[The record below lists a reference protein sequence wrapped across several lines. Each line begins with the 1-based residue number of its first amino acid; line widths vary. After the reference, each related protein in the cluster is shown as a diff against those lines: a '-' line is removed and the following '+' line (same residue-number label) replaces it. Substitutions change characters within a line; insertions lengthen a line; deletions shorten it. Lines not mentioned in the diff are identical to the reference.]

1 MKEHFMSSF
10 QFKAVCYSLICNPS
24 IDTVLEATL
33 VSSNNAG
40 FKAEVKDEKNKVII
54 DIIIPRL
61 TADIKNEYDI
71 EDLSGGRDI

>member
-1 MKEHFMSSF
+1 MKEHFNSSF
-10 QFKAVCYSLICNPS
+10 QFKAVCYALICNPS
-24 IDTVLEATL
+24 IDTVLEATI